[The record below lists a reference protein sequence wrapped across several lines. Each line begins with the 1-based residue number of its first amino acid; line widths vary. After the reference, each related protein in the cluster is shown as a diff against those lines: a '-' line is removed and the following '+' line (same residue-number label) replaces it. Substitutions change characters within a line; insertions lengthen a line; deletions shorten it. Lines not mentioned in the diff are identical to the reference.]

1 MAGAQSRY
9 RILIMTFFAKFGLPL
24 AVFWAAFGA
33 RAVAAESIAVPPDT
47 VACSFRAWAAD
58 PDPQGLN
65 VRSAPNLKAAVLGH
79 YIWLKNADAGNFVEF
94 NVKGFRDGWFLID
107 GGSYGDYGDPP
118 PPEPLYSG
126 RGWVHGSRI
135 AGQLFGTTHG
145 LRAEPDSKATE
156 KPLGKA
162 PDAVVVKQLLA
173 CKGDWVKIDT
183 DVGTGWVAGLCSN
196 QVTTCP

>member
-1 MAGAQSRY
+1 
-9 RILIMTFFAKFGLPL
+9 MTFAKLGLPL
-24 AVFWAAFGA
+24 AALCVVFNGQAGAA
-33 RAVAAESIAVPPDT
+33 DT
-47 VACSFRAWAAD
+47 VVVPRDTTACSFRAWAAD

-79 YIWLKNADAGNFVEF
+79 YIWRKNADAGNFVEF

-107 GGSYGDYGDPP
+107 GGSYGDYGDAPSEAP
-118 PPEPLYSG
+118 YGG

-135 AGQLFGTTHG
+135 AGQLLGLTHG
-145 LRAEPDSKATE
+145 LRAEPDAKASE

>member
-1 MAGAQSRY
+1 
-9 RILIMTFFAKFGLPL
+9 MTFFAKFTLPIVVL
-24 AVFWAAFGA
+24 LSAFNGV
-33 RAVAAESIAVPPDT
+33 AVAAESIAVPQDT
-47 VACSFRAWAAD
+47 TVCSFRAWAAD

-79 YIWLKNADAGNFVEF
+79 YIWQKNADAGNFVEF
-94 NVKGFRDGWFLID
+94 NVTGSRDGWFLID

-118 PPEPLYSG
+118 PKEPLYSG

-135 AGQLFGTTHG
+135 AGQLLGLTHG
-145 LRAEPDSKATE
+145 LRAEPDSKAPE
-156 KPLGKA
+156 KPLSKA

>member
-1 MAGAQSRY
+1 MIFS
-9 RILIMTFFAKFGLPL
+9 AKFSLPL
-24 AVFWAAFGA
+24 TLCLTVFAGQAAAVN
-33 RAVAAESIAVPPDT
+33 VAVPPDT

-65 VRSAPNLKAAVLGH
+65 VRSSPNLKSDILGH
-79 YIWLKNADAGNFVEF
+79 YIWRKNADAGNFVEF
-94 NVKGFRDGWFLID
+94 NVKGFKDGWFLID
-107 GGSYGDYGDPP
+107 GGSYGDYGDAPVVPP
-118 PPEPLYSG
+118 YSG

-135 AGQLFGTTHG
+135 AGQLLGLTHG
-145 LRAEPDSKATE
+145 LRAEPDAKAAE

-183 DVGTGWVAGLCSN
+183 DVGIGWVSGLCSN